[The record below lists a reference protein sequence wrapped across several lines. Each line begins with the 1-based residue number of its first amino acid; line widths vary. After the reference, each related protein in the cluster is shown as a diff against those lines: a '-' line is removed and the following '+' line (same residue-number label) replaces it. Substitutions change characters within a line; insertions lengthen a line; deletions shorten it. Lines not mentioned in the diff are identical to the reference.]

1 MFQKKDTQKQKAYNF
16 YNSYKWNK
24 VTRPT
29 FYYRVRLGWEET
41 REDKIRVKDKNH
53 YIRRDY
59 KPKGKRA
66 MEMTWYNKQPEPKA
80 SKTLFRNRLNGGYA
94 KEEAILIGD
103 AWFSVRKWRKEI
115 SPQQYKPYVPIK
127 KEIKKVDERD
137 FKIEITYPKEVA
149 KIFRKEYQKMI
160 DDIEW
165 ELTYTEEKTQI
176 AEMNEKL
183 IRLQWELEI
192 FNSYNRK

>member
-1 MFQKKDTQKQKAYNF
+1 MFYKTSTQKQKALDF
-16 YNSYKWNK
+16 YNSYEWDK
-24 VTRPT
+24 VTWPT

-41 REDKIRVKDKNH
+41 WEEKIKTKIRTYNMKD
-53 YIRRDY
+53 RAPR
-59 KPKGKRA
+59 GKRA
-66 MEMTWYNKQPEPKA
+66 TEMTWYNEQPEPKA

-127 KEIKKVDERD
+127 REIKKVDERD
-137 FKIEITYPKEVA
+137 FNIEITYPKEVA
-149 KIFRKEYQKMI
+149 KIFRREYQKMI
-160 DDIEW
+160 DDIER